1 MPRTLRPCPHCAEL
15 NLDDACTCAHCGQKV
30 CRSRTLP
37 RAAAL
42 LGLALS
48 ACTGA
53 KESADD
59 SATTNQTTDDST
71 SQTTDDSTYTD
82 DTYTGTQADYSAATT
97 WYTDDDRDGYSEDGG
112 DCDDNDDAIH
122 PGAAEIP
129 GDGIDSNCDGA
140 DDT

>member
-30 CRSRTLP
+30 CRSRHLP

-59 SATTNQTTDDST
+59 SATTDQTDDSTGTTDDS
-71 SQTTDDSTYTD
+71 
-82 DTYTGTQADYSAATT
+82 YTGTQADYSAATT
-97 WYTDDDRDGYSEDGG
+97 WYTDNDGDGYTEEGG
-112 DCDDNDDAIH
+112 DCDDSNVAIH
-122 PGAAEIP
+122 PGATDAP
-129 GDGIDSNCDGA
+129 GDGVDSNCDGN
-140 DDT
+140 D